1 MCSALGANPQKSR
14 LTDCSRSKLRVNSWA
29 LESIPHTQ
37 KMIHCTLHNA
47 RQTEWIY
54 RLRDSVS
61 KTAIVCWGLFGFWR
75 LMIQS
80 TDISGKNNIFKSTK
94 CTEHCDLTAVWVSDL
109 KKKGVGQTVSTDCVI
124 TVSNVVCSKWKRI
137 YIYIHTLHTHTHSL
151 RRWLLLLD
159 SMWVIL
165 KTTDTSLILM
175 DLN

>member
-1 MCSALGANPQKSR
+1 MSAVCSALGANPQKSR

-109 KKKGVGQTVSTDCVI
+109 KKKV
-124 TVSNVVCSKWKRI
+124 
-137 YIYIHTLHTHTHSL
+137 
-151 RRWLLLLD
+151 LD
-159 SMWVIL
+159 
-165 KTTDTSLILM
+165 KQ
-175 DLN
+175 